1 MTMNAFVVE
10 VENRPGEIARV
21 TEKLAAR
28 GVNILV
34 HSLGMGDRGVIDFV
48 ASDEDASRSALSD
61 AGISYREVPLL
72 HVRMEDKPGQ
82 AFSTSQKLAEAGVN
96 IEFWLSV
103 DTSKENFIVAL
114 GVDNVEAAQ
123 KALSDQ
129 LTTYTYA

>member
-1 MTMNAFVVE
+1 MNAFIVE

-34 HSLGMGDRGVIDFV
+34 HSLGMGERGVIDFV

-61 AGISYREVPLL
+61 AGISYREVPVF
-72 HVRMEDKPGQ
+72 HVKMEDIPGQ

-96 IEFWLSV
+96 IEFWLAV
-103 DTSKENFIVAL
+103 DTSKENFIVAV
-114 GVDNVEAAQ
+114 GVDNSEAARA
-123 KALSDQ
+123 ALGDQ
-129 LTTYTYA
+129 LTTFTYA